1 MTLIIMVHRLDAAGL
16 VLGTALT
23 LAVCSPAAADW
34 PTYGHDLANSRS
46 AGRDGPTAAQAGSL
60 QQAWRFDAPNG
71 DFTGTPVVAGG
82 VLVAGTNLG
91 SIYALD
97 AVTGKQLWTHDAG
110 GQINGSA
117 AIDLAAT
124 DGPTV
129 FVPVAQTGSPRL
141 VALSLRT
148 GAVRW
153 EKVLSDQDGSYV
165 YGSPTFWNGRV
176 YIGTSGPDTDESTA
190 RGTVVALDE
199 STGNVSWRTYTVPPG
214 HDGGAVWSTPA
225 IDTATG
231 RLYVGTGNAYHSPAA
246 DTTDAML
253 VLSAATGEI
262 LGHFQT
268 VPDDVWEIQNPTAGP
283 DYDFGASPN
292 LIAGPDGQAL
302 VGEGNKSGTYWA
314 LDRATMKE
322 VWSVAAGPGSQLDG
336 GVNSTAYDGKR
347 IYGTDAI
354 DSEVFA
360 LGRDGLSQWSSVDA
374 GSPHFSP
381 VAVANDV
388 VYTADPAGFLTARD
402 AATGSILAKAP
413 LNAPTFA
420 GLSVVGAAVYVATG
434 LGPPLSPDPSID
446 TSQMDGSGAII
457 AFGDPSRSGAR
468 DAGKANTFSGSCQM
482 SGTVRFEPAMTN
494 QPQDGRVYATAK
506 GPCSGTLTDSK
517 GTAHSLD
524 GYTARA
530 VAESHGTESCGA
542 GQGSGTGTL
551 VFGSRQVRFAYDEV
565 RTGPSLVLHVRGARS
580 GDGLA
585 QGNVSPSADPVATLQ
600 ACGAGGLT
608 QAPIDLRLATPGIT
622 G

>member
-91 SIYALD
+91 SIYPLD
-97 AVTGKQLWTHDAG
+97 AVTGKQLWSHDVG
-110 GQINGSA
+110 RQINGSA
-117 AIDLAAT
+117 AIDLAAP

-141 VALSLRT
+141 IALSLLT

-153 EKVLSDQDGSYV
+153 DKAISDQDGSYV

-199 STGNVSWRTYTVPPG
+199 STGNVSWRAYTGPPG

-225 IDTATG
+225 IDAATG

-253 VLSAATGEI
+253 VLDASTGQI
-262 LGHFQT
+262 LGHFQS
-268 VPDDVWEIQNPTAGP
+268 VPGDVWELDSPTGGP
-283 DYDFGASPN
+283 DYDSGASPN
-292 LIAGPDGQAL
+292 LIAGPDGETL
-302 VGEGNKSGTYWA
+302 VGEGSKSGTYWA
-314 LDRATMKE
+314 RDRATLKPAWDTM
-322 VWSVAAGPGSQLDG
+322 VGPGSGVG
-336 GVNSTAYDGKR
+336 GILASTAYDGSR
-347 IYGTDAI
+347 IYGTDTV
-354 DSEVFA
+354 DSGIWA
-360 LGRDGLSQWSSVDA
+360 LGRDGSEQWSSVDA

-381 VAVANDV
+381 LAVANDV

-402 AATGSILAKAP
+402 AATGSILGKAP

-446 TSQMDGSGAII
+446 TSQMDGSGA
-457 AFGDPSRSGAR
+457 
-468 DAGKANTFSGSCQM
+468 
-482 SGTVRFEPAMTN
+482 
-494 QPQDGRVYATAK
+494 
-506 GPCSGTLTDSK
+506 
-517 GTAHSLD
+517 
-524 GYTARA
+524 
-530 VAESHGTESCGA
+530 
-542 GQGSGTGTL
+542 
-551 VFGSRQVRFAYDEV
+551 
-565 RTGPSLVLHVRGARS
+565 
-580 GDGLA
+580 
-585 QGNVSPSADPVATLQ
+585 
-600 ACGAGGLT
+600 
-608 QAPIDLRLATPGIT
+608 
-622 G
+622 